1 MTKEEKD
8 NYKNSFYWKRKML
21 RIHGRLAIKG
31 IIKAFGLKKYIK
43 EKS

>member
-21 RIHGRLAIKG
+21 RIYGRLAIKN
-31 IIKAFGLKKYIK
+31 IMKVFKA
-43 EKS
+43 EKLFKTK